1 MDKRIAVGI
10 VALGALAF
18 GLTVYFYN
26 QALGDIAVASCTDM
40 VNCAHQRVVETQ
52 NIVIGVLILMAGALG
67 AAAAYMYYSGKEGH
81 GAAPHAG
88 LHPAGHAAHARAID
102 DSGLDGDAKKV
113 VAVLREKGGSAF
125 QSDVIR
131 ETGYSKVKVS
141 RILDRME
148 HGGLVERKRRGMA
161 NLVVIK

>member
-1 MDKRIAVGI
+1 MDKRVAVGI
-10 VALGALAF
+10 VALGVLAF

-26 QALGDIAVASCTDM
+26 QVLDEIAVASCTDM

-52 NIVIGVLILMAGALG
+52 NMVIGVLILVAGVLG
-67 AAAAYMYYSGKEGH
+67 AAAAYMYYSRRE
-81 GAAPHAG
+81 AVSHAG
-88 LHPAGHAAHARAID
+88 LLHPAGHAAHAREID
-102 DSGLDGDAKKV
+102 DSGLDVEAKKIL
-113 VAVLREKGGSAF
+113 AALREKGGSAF

-148 HGGLVERKRRGMA
+148 HGGLVERRRRGMA
-161 NLVVIK
+161 NLVVIR

>member
-1 MDKRIAVGI
+1 MDKRMAIGL
-10 VALGALAF
+10 VALGVLAF

-26 QALGDIAVASCTDM
+26 QALGEIAVASCSDM

-52 NIVIGVLILMAGALG
+52 NMVIGVLILALGVLG
-67 AAAAYMYYSGKEGH
+67 AAAAYMYYSRRE
-81 GAAPHAG
+81 AISHAG
-88 LHPAGHAAHARAID
+88 LHPAGHSAHAREVD
-102 DSGLDGDAKKV
+102 ESGLDGDAKKV
-113 VAVLREKGGSAF
+113 LGVLREKGGSAF
-125 QSDVIR
+125 QSDVVR
-131 ETGYSKVKVS
+131 ESGYSKVKVS